1 MNKQPLHIT
10 NGDHLTNKLNELDIE
25 GVKLTWQEL
34 LCEGPTTQKVGSELF
49 LETRKKFFTE
59 FYNISLD
66 VELIK
71 SELKKLNDWE
81 SYSEITLW
89 FNYDLFCHINMIAV
103 ISLIQQ
109 RNIELPIYVVCSGRN
124 EGSKNLIGLKELS
137 NKQLKHHYENKVL
150 LNKEDIDMATTVWG
164 IYCGVDH
171 NMLKPFIVKS
181 SSFQYL
187 SNCLKAHLKRFPNSV
202 DGLNTLEKN
211 ILKIINEY
219 SITSKNQ
226 LLGYALNYQ
235 GFYGYSDLQLSR
247 MIGELSIFYS
257 VSEEKI
263 ELNRK
268 GHEALLAQHSFA
280 QEIDNHLVFGG
291 IKKIDFQFNHAE
303 NKLVKSVFNAN

>member
-1 MNKQPLHIT
+1 MSKQPLHIT
-10 NGDHLTNKLNELDIE
+10 NGNHLTNKLNELDIE